1 MSHSSFSKI
10 LFNHSVLEWSHIH
23 KQTCSCIC
31 DLLVYTSH
39 ERVKGFNKFFIEI
52 WMHFK
57 EARKRKKKILLRFFR
72 FFWWYHTVSLL
83 SAFYAFSF
91 LCCCQSFLEHVSH
104 ICKILK
110 IGWQPGNYR
119 ITRMRN
125 SWFTSEFHSW
135 WVTSPTGNYMFKIN
149 NRNTR
154 RSCEICSR
162 LTIKTPELA
171 LVFLLLTLSR

>member
-1 MSHSSFSKI
+1 
-10 LFNHSVLEWSHIH
+10 
-23 KQTCSCIC
+23 
-31 DLLVYTSH
+31 
-39 ERVKGFNKFFIEI
+39 
-52 WMHFK
+52 MHFK

-91 LCCCQSFLEHVSH
+91 LCCCQSFLELVSH

-135 WVTSPTGNYMFKIN
+135 WVNSPTGNYMFKVN

-162 LTIKTPELA
+162 LTIKTPERRRRRSGIFIVNFELILQLA

>member
-1 MSHSSFSKI
+1 
-10 LFNHSVLEWSHIH
+10 
-23 KQTCSCIC
+23 
-31 DLLVYTSH
+31 
-39 ERVKGFNKFFIEI
+39 
-52 WMHFK
+52 MHFK

-135 WVTSPTGNYMFKIN
+135 WVNSPTGNYMFKVN

-162 LTIKTPELA
+162 LKIKTPQRRRRRSGIFIVNFELILQLA

>member
-1 MSHSSFSKI
+1 
-10 LFNHSVLEWSHIH
+10 
-23 KQTCSCIC
+23 
-31 DLLVYTSH
+31 
-39 ERVKGFNKFFIEI
+39 
-52 WMHFK
+52 MHFK

-91 LCCCQSFLEHVSH
+91 LCCCQSFLEHVSR

-135 WVTSPTGNYMFKIN
+135 WVNSPTGNYMFKVN

-162 LTIKTPELA
+162 LTIKTPERRRRRSGIFIVNFELILQLA
-171 LVFLLLTLSR
+171 QVFLLLTLSR

>member
-1 MSHSSFSKI
+1 
-10 LFNHSVLEWSHIH
+10 
-23 KQTCSCIC
+23 
-31 DLLVYTSH
+31 
-39 ERVKGFNKFFIEI
+39 
-52 WMHFK
+52 MHFK
-57 EARKRKKKILLRFFR
+57 EARKRKKKILLSFFR

-110 IGWQPGNYR
+110 TGWQPGNYR

-135 WVTSPTGNYMFKIN
+135 WVNSPTGNYMFKVN

-162 LTIKTPELA
+162 LTIKTPERRRRRSGIFIVNFELILQLA

>member
-1 MSHSSFSKI
+1 
-10 LFNHSVLEWSHIH
+10 
-23 KQTCSCIC
+23 
-31 DLLVYTSH
+31 
-39 ERVKGFNKFFIEI
+39 
-52 WMHFK
+52 MHFK

-135 WVTSPTGNYMFKIN
+135 WVNSPTGNYMFKVN

-162 LTIKTPELA
+162 LTIKTPERRRRRSGIFIVNFELILQLA
-171 LVFLLLTLSR
+171 LVCLLLTLSR

>member
-1 MSHSSFSKI
+1 
-10 LFNHSVLEWSHIH
+10 
-23 KQTCSCIC
+23 
-31 DLLVYTSH
+31 
-39 ERVKGFNKFFIEI
+39 
-52 WMHFK
+52 MHFK

-135 WVTSPTGNYMFKIN
+135 WVNSPTGNYMFKVN

-162 LTIKTPELA
+162 LTIKTPERRRRRSGMFIVNFELILQLA